1 MLKMIS
7 DADEATRFYVEVDHL
22 LRTLRTYLDMD
33 VAFVSRFSDGRRVFQ
48 HVDCAP
54 GKEFIRVGASD
65 PLEESYCHWVVEGKL
80 PKLMHDSARNPFAN
94 TLPVTAALPVGAH
107 LGVPI
112 ELESGDVYGTLCC
125 FSLEPDETLSDAD
138 VRVLEAFTRLI
149 AKHISNMDC
158 RSLADL
164 VSHGADDTR
173 PGKPR
178 FRVLLSA
185 MLVSSTSQQVV
196 KLRNISAEGALVEAA
211 DLPSV
216 GNDVFLRRGPSDV
229 FGTIVWREGNQAGLQ
244 FETALSDERLQH
256 VITPP
261 FITVPAVPPRESY
274 RRPGLRET
282 ARLTEAESKTA
293 ARWAQPEGRCAYLD

>member
-1 MLKMIS
+1 MLRS
-7 DADEATRFYVEVDHL
+7 DMDEATRFYVEVDHL
-22 LRTLRTYLDMD
+22 LRALRTYLDMD
-33 VAFVSRFSDGRRVFQ
+33 VAFVSRFLDGRRIFQ
-48 HVDCAP
+48 NVDCAP

-80 PKLMHDSARNPFAN
+80 PKLMHDSARDPFAS

-112 ELESGDVYGTLCC
+112 QLESGDVYGTLCC
-125 FSLEPDETLSDAD
+125 FSLEADETLDEAD

-149 AKHISNMDC
+149 AKHISNVGW

-173 PGKPR
+173 PDKPR

-185 MLVSSTSQQVV
+185 MLVSSTNEQVV
-196 KLRNISAEGALVEAA
+196 KLRNISAEGALIEAS

-216 GNDVFLRRGPSDV
+216 GSDVFLRRGPCDV
-229 FGTIVWREGNQAGLQ
+229 FASIAWREGTQAGLQ
-244 FETALSDERLQH
+244 FETPLSDERLLQ
-256 VITPP
+256 VIKPP
-261 FITVPAVPPRESY
+261 LISVPAVPPRESY
-274 RRPGLRET
+274 RRPGLRE
-282 ARLTEAESKTA
+282 ASRLTDAELKAA
-293 ARWAQPEGRCAYLD
+293 ARWAQP